1 MDGFSGWFCWMV
13 LLDSFDVWFCWMA
26 LQDSFAG
33 WFFSMVFLDG
43 FSGWFFWMV
52 LLDGFVGWFF
62 WMVLLDGFVGWFCCM
77 VCWMVSVGCILGVPH
92 GVLLGAGGGPGLIL
106 HWGSCQVRSPYQE
119 QMSNIL
125 LNTCADCIKE
135 CTNTSLR
142 IFPRGGGGGWCYLI
156 CSLQSQRSKKPGRF
170 IMEKNK

>member
-1 MDGFSGWFCWMV
+1 M
-13 LLDSFDVWFCWMA
+13 
-26 LQDSFAG
+26 
-33 WFFSMVFLDG
+33 DG

-62 WMVLLDGFVGWFCCM
+62 WMVLQDGFVGWFCCM

-125 LNTCADCIKE
+125 LNTCADCTKE
-135 CTNTSLR
+135 CTNSSLR
-142 IFPRGGGGGWCYLI
+142 IFPRGGGGML
-156 CSLQSQRSKKPGRF
+156 LFDLFPPEPTF
-170 IMEKNK
+170 